1 MEGWLSTL
9 APRKAERMI
18 ALLKMLATHGP
29 QLGRPCVGKCA
40 GSRHSHTK
48 ELRLTGPNG
57 PQLRVL
63 WCFDSR
69 RRAVMLRAGDKTG
82 QWDSWYTREIPVAD
96 AAFDEYRRTN
106 NE

>member
-1 MEGWLSTL
+1 
-9 APRKAERMI
+9 MI
-18 ALLKMLATHGP
+18 ALLGMLATHGP
-29 QLGRPCVGKCA
+29 QLGRPYVGKIA
-40 GSRHSHTK
+40 GSRYSHMK
-48 ELRLTGPNG
+48 ELRLTGQNG
-57 PQLRVL
+57 RQLRVL

-82 QWDSWYTREIPVAD
+82 QWDSWYSREIPMAD